1 MAIIGHGF
9 VSMSLV
15 SLLKLMALFKT
26 MLNVLTTSCN
36 RSGTGMGRLVTKR
49 KCFVVGFFFVVVL
62 SLFHLVFNVTR
73 SHGFGTFY
81 TFFVNAV

>member
-26 MLNVLTTSCN
+26 MLNVLITICN
-36 RSGTGMGRLVTKR
+36 RSGTGMRRLVTKR
-49 KCFVVGFFFVVVL
+49 KC
-62 SLFHLVFNVTR
+62 SLVFFLLFSFDSISFLMSQDHTAVKA
-73 SHGFGTFY
+73 SFGHLCGK
-81 TFFVNAV
+81 